1 MYRVSML
8 VVDKKYDVVL
18 LRMEYG
24 VGLLT
29 KHGRRID
36 NGDCWGRSAIWMG
49 EPLVDAREH
58 SGHSWRRQ
66 VGQWKNE
73 TTGDGQGRLLST
85 TPGRDAC
92 SQPKGKKVCACVLV
106 CVYDCVW

>member
-1 MYRVSML
+1 MGVESIT
-8 VVDKKYDVVL
+8 VIVGAEVQ
-18 LRMEYG
+18 YG
-24 VGLLT
+24 
-29 KHGRRID
+29 
-36 NGDCWGRSAIWMG
+36 WMG

-85 TPGRDAC
+85 TPGRDAY
-92 SQPKGKKVCACVLV
+92 SQPKRQKGV
-106 CVYDCVW
+106 CVRVCVCV